1 MKGLRMELLIIL
13 GALIGVAIIGSLAV
27 RSDRKSKEAIKAE
40 AGFKKN
46 ATDKD
51 KDGVVQEGTQW
62 ERAVSFEKPK
72 PKAKPASK
80 AAKTTKPKPKAKPKA
95 KPKTKTKK

>member
-1 MKGLRMELLIIL
+1 MELLIIL
-13 GALIGVAIIGSLAV
+13 GALIGVAIVGSLAV

-51 KDGVVQEGTQW
+51 KDGVVQEGTHW
-62 ERAVSFEKPK
+62 ERAVSSEKPKPK
-72 PKAKPASK
+72 PKAKPVSK
-80 AAKTTKPKPKAKPKA
+80 VAKTSKPKPKAKPKP
-95 KPKTKTKK
+95 KPKKK